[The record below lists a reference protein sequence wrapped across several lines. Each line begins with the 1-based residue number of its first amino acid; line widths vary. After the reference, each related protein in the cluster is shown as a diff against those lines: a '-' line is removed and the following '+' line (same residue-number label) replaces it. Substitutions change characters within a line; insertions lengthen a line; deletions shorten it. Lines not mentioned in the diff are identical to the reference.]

1 MSRIGKKPITL
12 ADKVAIEQNG
22 QEITVKGPKGEL
34 SMVINS
40 PNVKIEIVDG
50 VIAVVRASE
59 DKTTKALHG
68 LYRATLANLING
80 VLNGY
85 QKDLELQGVGFRV
98 QLKGDK
104 LEFALGFSHPVVI
117 TAPEGIQF
125 KTEGTNKISVM
136 GIDKHLV
143 GQIAANLR
151 KLRSPDPYKGKG
163 VRYVGEFIRKKQ
175 GKSVKK

>member
-12 ADKVAIEQNG
+12 ADKVVIEQNG

-40 PNVKIEIVDG
+40 PNVKIEIIDG
-50 VIAVVRASE
+50 VITVVRASE

-68 LYRATLANLING
+68 LYRATLSNLING

-85 QKDLELQGVGFRV
+85 QKDLELQGVGYRV
-98 QLKGDK
+98 QLKGNN

-117 TAPEGIQF
+117 TAPEGIHF
-125 KTEGTNKISVM
+125 KTEGTNKISVI